1 MDKKREKSKKKRVKS
16 LQPTVFAR
24 IFSHWATITA
34 LSCVL
39 VLAIV
44 FGTGWGYAKTYEDKI
59 YPGVT
64 IGNLEVGSLT
74 AAEAKNLLQQNA
86 EQFLKDGF
94 EINYEETSLD
104 LAMTAPD
111 RVDPEIMRD
120 LVIFDYDLMAQN
132 ALEVGRDTSFLASV
146 HDITKA
152 KTFGVDL
159 PTEYQIDEDAVN
171 RILKEKFSHY
181 DSPAQDAQVMIS
193 FADGTSDPIFTAQEE
208 SSGTALNYEETIAEI
223 ERQLFFLEKSPIA
236 MVMSHQE
243 PKIIKAEAEAMIPQI
258 KEVLGLAPINIAYSS
273 EFQNLSWKI
282 GPADFATWI
291 RLKKDQDIEV
301 AFNEEAIK
309 TSLEEA
315 AASIEVEPQ
324 NAVLEMEGDRVIE
337 FSGHRDGVRID
348 WESTLKEFEEKIISA
363 EESGAEIKVIIAE
376 PEVKIGDLND
386 LGISELIGVGR
397 SNFAGSPPNRRHN
410 IRVGADM
417 LDGLL
422 VAPGEEFTT
431 ITKLGPVTAATGYLP
446 ELVIKENKTIPEYGG
461 GLCQI
466 GTTMFRVA
474 LSAGLPIT
482 ERSPHAYRV
491 VYYEPA
497 GKDAAV
503 YEMHPD
509 VRFINDTGNHIMIQT
524 HIQGDDLIFEFW
536 GTDDGREVYESDS
549 RIYNIVGAPATVE
562 IPTTELPVG
571 QRKCSEGAHAGADAE
586 FDYKV
591 TYPNGEV
598 KEETFFSHYKA
609 WGAVCHVGVE
619 ELPAEEGEGGE
630 APAEA
635 PQSEGE
641 TPSVEEQEAVI
652 PE

>member
-1 MDKKREKSKKKRVKS
+1 MSKKRAKSKKQRVKS

-39 VLAIV
+39 VLVIV
-44 FGTGWGYAKTYEDKI
+44 LGTGWAYAKTYHDKI
-59 YPGVT
+59 YPGVM
-64 IGNLEVGSLT
+64 IGTVEIGSLT
-74 AAEAKNLLQQNA
+74 AEEAEAKLRESA
-86 EQFLKDGF
+86 EGFLDDGF
-94 EINYEETSLD
+94 NIKYEETSLNLVTVAED
-104 LAMTAPD
+104 KL
-111 RVDPEIMRD
+111 DPQIVHE
-120 LVIFDYDLMAQN
+120 LVIFDYDTMIQN
-132 ALEVGRDTSFLASV
+132 ALNVGRHDSIFASV

-159 PTEYQIDEDAVN
+159 PTEYQIQEDSVDQII
-171 RILKEKFSHY
+171 REKFSQY

-193 FADGTSDPIFTAQEE
+193 FADGTGEPIFTPQEE
-208 SSGTALNYEETIAEI
+208 SSGTALNYEETLAEI
-223 ERQLFFLEKSPIA
+223 ERQLFFLDKAPIELI
-236 MVMSHQE
+236 MSHQE
-243 PKIIKAEAEAMIPQI
+243 PRIVKAQAEEMIPAI
-258 KEVLGLAPINIAYSS
+258 KEVLEKAPVTLTYSTN
-273 EFQNLSWKI
+273 FQNLSWEI
-282 GPADFATWI
+282 ARADFATWI
-291 RLKKDQDIEV
+291 ELKNEDELKV
-301 AFNEEAIK
+301 AFNEEAVK
-309 TSLEEA
+309 TTMEA
-315 AASIEVEPQ
+315 IIDTVEVEPE
-324 NAVLEMEGDRVIE
+324 NAIFEMENDRVTK

-348 WESTLKEFEEKIISA
+348 WEEALKEFEEKIIAGEDKSA
-363 EESGAEIKVIIAE
+363 EILVIIAE

-386 LGISELIGVGR
+386 FGIQELIGVGR
-397 SNFAGSPPNRRHN
+397 SDFSGSPPNRRHN
-410 IRVGADM
+410 IRVGANM

-422 VAPGEEFTT
+422 IAPDEEFTT
-431 ITKLGPVTAATGYLP
+431 ITNLGPVTAATGYLP

-482 ERSPHAYRV
+482 ERKPHAYRV

-497 GKDAAV
+497 GKDASV

-524 HIQGDDLIFEFW
+524 FINGDDLMFEFW

-562 IPTTELPVG
+562 IPTTELEVG

-586 FDYKV
+586 FDYRV

-619 ELPAEEGEGGE
+619 ELPAEEGEEGEGGE
-630 APAEA
+630 AVSEG
-635 PQSEGE
+635 EGE
-641 TPSVEEQEAVI
+641 TPAPAEQGPAI